1 MSVFK
6 DTKLAKI
13 IHVLIGG
20 LVPFLLIYSRDFYMS
35 AFLALMFGCSQSAFW
50 CLTSPIV
57 VDMMGLDQL
66 ATAFGVL
73 TFTRGVACLLGPPL
87 GGFIIDITG
96 MAGIA
101 L

>member
-1 MSVFK
+1 MRLLLVNS
-6 DTKLAKI
+6 
-13 IHVLIGG
+13 GG
-20 LVPFLLIYSRDFYMS
+20 LVPFLLVFSKDFYMS
-35 AFLALMFGCSQSAFW
+35 AVLSLLFGCSQSAFW

-73 TFTRGVACLLGPPL
+73 TFTRGLACLLGPPL

-96 MAGIA
+96 Q
-101 L
+101 

>member
-1 MSVFK
+1 
-6 DTKLAKI
+6 
-13 IHVLIGG
+13 
-20 LVPFLLIYSRDFYMS
+20 MS
-35 AFLALMFGCSQSAFW
+35 AVLALLFGCSQSAFW

-57 VDMMGLDQL
+57 VDMLGLDQL

-96 MAGIA
+96 IHVHSYFHFYTFYVKRGNSLAAITKFFMHF
-101 L
+101 